1 MPLYLDEI
9 SFNLGSKADLKKA
22 YDLISG
28 AVKNGFPPGVTLKAG
43 PWFSNEEPKVVL
55 ILDIQDHALTFSP
68 FSGAMASGTVT
79 KRRLSPLVDWETA
92 GKAINS

>member
-9 SFNLGSKADLKKA
+9 SFNVANKGDLKRA

-28 AVKNGFPPGVTLKAG
+28 AVKDGFPPGVTLKGG
-43 PWFSNEEPKVVL
+43 PYFSNEECKVVL
-55 ILDIQDHALTFSP
+55 ILDIQDHALTFGP
-68 FSGAMASGTVT
+68 FTGAIANGVVS